1 MATFQGQATANDAET
16 AFNIA
21 EAEATAQARAELG
34 TNITI
39 VDVSQTQ
46 EINNDG
52 SISVT
57 VVVTA
62 EVANNTNNVPPSG
75 VAYDDE
81 GNLLPGYT
89 LDENN
94 NPVYIGGDFV
104 EPATADLATVGRNNA
119 RAQAARSA
127 AENTPS
133 SADWRVRLSLA
144 AGSDYLYNQDDQS
157 GGSGILAPLRNTN
170 GVVFPYT
177 PTIETQYHAKYQTSD
192 LVHSNYRAYFY
203 QNSYVDIINVKGT
216 FTAQDTKEAQYLLAV
231 VHFFRSVT
239 KMFYGS
245 KDNYAGTPPPLVYLN
260 GFGKFQFNNHPC
272 LVTSFN
278 YSLPSDVDYIRA
290 DGFNNLNIN
299 LEGRRDRSSG
309 APPGGTLGG
318 FLANKLGINKLF
330 RGGVATRPVLS
341 AVNMSV
347 NLNKNINSTYVPTKM
362 EVSIQLLPVQTRNQV
377 SKDFNMREFASGSL
391 ITKGFW

>member
-1 MATFQGQATANDAET
+1 MATFQGQATAADAET

-21 EAEATAQARAELG
+21 EAEAMAQARAELG
-34 TNITI
+34 PNLTV

-46 EINNDG
+46 EINGDG
-52 SISVT
+52 TISATVT
-57 VVVTA
+57 VTA
-62 EVANNTNNVPPSG
+62 ETANATNNVSPG

-94 NPVYIGGDFV
+94 NPVFVGGDFV
-104 EPATADLATVGRNNA
+104 EPATANLAEVGRNNA

-144 AGSDYLYNQDDQS
+144 AGSDYLYNQDDKS
-157 GGSGILAPLRNTN
+157 GGPGILAPLRNTN

-177 PTIETQYHAKYQTSD
+177 PTIETSYQAKYQTAD
-192 LVHSNYRAYFY
+192 LVHSNYRGYFY
-203 QNSYVDIINVKGT
+203 QNSYVDTINVKGT
-216 FTAQDTKEAQYLLAV
+216 FTAQDTREAQYLLAV
-231 VHFFRSVT
+231 IHFFRSVT
-239 KMFYGS
+239 KMFYGA

-272 LVTSFN
+272 LVSSFN

-290 DGFNNLNIN
+290 DGFNNYNIN

-318 FLANKLGINKLF
+318 FLANKLGINNLF
-330 RGGVATRPVLS
+330 RGGVATKPVLS

-347 NLNKNINSTYVPTKM
+347 NLNKNINSTYVPTKL
-362 EVSIQLLPVQTRNQV
+362 EISIQLLPVQTRQQV
-377 SKDFNMREFASGSL
+377 SKDFNMREFAGGSL

>member
-34 TNITI
+34 ANITI

-94 NPVYIGGDFV
+94 NPVYVGGDFV

-144 AGSDYLYNQDDQS
+144 AGSDYLYNQNDQS
-157 GGSGILAPLRNTN
+157 GGPGILAPLRNTN

-192 LVHSNYRAYFY
+192 LVHSNYRGYFY
-203 QNSYVDIINVKGT
+203 QNSYVDTINIKGT